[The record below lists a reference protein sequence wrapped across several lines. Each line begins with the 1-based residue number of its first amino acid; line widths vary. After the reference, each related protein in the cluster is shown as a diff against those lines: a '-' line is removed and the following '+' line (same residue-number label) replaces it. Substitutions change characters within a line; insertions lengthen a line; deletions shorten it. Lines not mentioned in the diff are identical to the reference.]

1 MPKLSMLVLPMMMA
15 PAARSRATDVASKE
29 GTCPANP
36 PWEWLVSLRCTEVC
50 SCSGDLVQRYD
61 KCDCTNP
68 PWSTR
73 APAVVCSPAVQM
85 LSFTATGTP
94 ARGPSCLPPPD

>member
-1 MPKLSMLVLPMMMA
+1 MPCKFTVGMAGSDVLNCARVLVNQWCD
-15 PAARSRATDVASKE
+15 RS
-29 GTCPANP
+29 
-36 PWEWLVSLRCTEVC
+36 
-50 SCSGDLVQRYD
+50 SCIDA
-61 KCDCTNP
+61 

-85 LSFTATGTP
+85 LSFTAIGTP